1 VLLIAQIDIRERNI
15 VELDTQEYIMS
26 EDYQKGFKDG
36 FIIGLEEGKRNQN
49 LNPVPSYK
57 PWPEIGMMKETCP
70 KCGIKISGVMGYVC
84 TSPNCPSFYT
94 SSYSGPQGKTS
105 SSYSAGSNGPTEP
118 IDYHLR

>member
-1 VLLIAQIDIRERNI
+1 
-15 VELDTQEYIMS
+15 MS

-36 FIIGLEEGKRNQN
+36 FKIGLEEGKRNQN

-57 PWPEIGMMKETCP
+57 PWPELNMLKETCP

-94 SSYSGPQGKTS
+94 ASYSGIQIETS
-105 SSYSAGSNGPTEP
+105 LSHGPLESKSWPTLEEEKEKLDKYNQVWFNGQWC
-118 IDYHLR
+118 HLGN

>member
-1 VLLIAQIDIRERNI
+1 
-15 VELDTQEYIMS
+15 MS

-70 KCGIKISGVMGYVC
+70 KCGIKISGVMNYTC
-84 TSPNCPSFYT
+84 SSINCPIFYT
-94 SSYSGPQGKTS
+94 ASYSGPQGAVGSQTCKT
-105 SSYSAGSNGPTEP
+105 YGVGGAGANGPTEP